1 MRIAICDDDKQQA
14 DNIAD
19 AIKGL
24 GSSGEIEIYQTG
36 EELLKASK
44 REPYFTVVFLDIY
57 FPIENGIEIAKEL
70 QKISPDTEIVFV
82 TTSREHAVEAFSVRA
97 IHYLVKPVTSE
108 NIQEVF
114 GRLARNREKAEITL
128 AVNVGR
134 SLRRIPIN
142 DIYSLQSSNHA
153 TEIIMSDGAVI
164 KTWATLEDLKTQ
176 LDDNFL
182 KIQRGMIVNMH
193 YIEQMGADSCVL
205 RNGTKLLLSRK
216 DKAYIRDKYNNFV
229 FRNISG

>member
-1 MRIAICDDDKQQA
+1 MRIAICDDDKQQVG
-14 DNIAD
+14 DIVD
-19 AIKGL
+19 AIKGWD
-24 GSSGEIEIYQTG
+24 SSGEIEIYYTG
-36 EELLKASK
+36 RELLEASE
-44 REPYFTVVFLDIY
+44 REPHFTVVFLDIY

-70 QKISPDTEIVFV
+70 KKISQDTEIVFV
-82 TTSREHAVEAFSVRA
+82 TTSKEHAIEAFSVRA
-97 IHYLVKPVTSE
+97 MHYLVKPVTSE

-114 GRLARNREKAEITL
+114 DRLSRNREKAEITMT
-128 AVNVGR
+128 VNVGR
-134 SLRRIPIN
+134 SLRRIPIR
-142 DIYSLQSSNHA
+142 DIHSLQSSNHA
-153 TEIIMSDGAVI
+153 TEIIMSDGTVI

-216 DKAYIRDKYNNFV
+216 DKAYIRDKYNSFA